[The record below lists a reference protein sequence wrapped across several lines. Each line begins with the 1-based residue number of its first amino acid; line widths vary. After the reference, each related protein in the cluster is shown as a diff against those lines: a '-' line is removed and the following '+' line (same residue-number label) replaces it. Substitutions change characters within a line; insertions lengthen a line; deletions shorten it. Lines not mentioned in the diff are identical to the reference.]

1 MAHAIRMPA
10 LGQSSDEM
18 KLVQW
23 FKPVGT
29 HVDEGEPLFE
39 AESDKTTLEVEAAA
53 TGTLL
58 QVACQPGEIV
68 ASGTVI
74 AWLGEPGEALPST
87 SAATS
92 EAPAPANI
100 PAAVETR
107 RPSPDGRVQATPAAR
122 TLAREH
128 RIELSGLTGT
138 GPDGRIERR
147 DVQEVIDK
155 QGSAGSATAGSEGW
169 RARRPQ
175 RRARSRCRPTANSSL
190 GAWPERP
197 WCLISPYPRPSTPPP
212 CGRLAAEVEGLTIT
226 HMLLQAVSAALL
238 EHPALDRTWNE
249 AGPSYRRLG
258 RGDVGVA
265 VAAGD
270 NLIVASSA
278 MPGQAQPGR
287 PGAHRPASHSLGTR
301 GPVDPG
307 VRRASRRHCEQP
319 WDVRGRPVRGPDRPG
334 PVRHIG
340 RWADPGPSWCDGRD
354 GTPRRPARPHAVGRP
369 PGRGRRRGGRFSCRP
384 SPTVWSAPTD
394 LVPDGDEPVR
404 SFRGATVRR
413 TSERSGR

>member
-1 MAHAIRMPA
+1 MPA

-18 KLVQW
+18 TLVQW

-29 HVDEGEPLFE
+29 HVNEGEPLFE

-74 AWLGEPGEALPST
+74 AWLGEPGEALPSMR
-87 SAATS
+87 APAS

-100 PAAVETR
+100 PAAVETQ

-128 RIELSGLTGT
+128 GIELPGLLGT

-155 QGSAGSATAGSEGW
+155 QGSVTAAPGEEPVPHHRQAIARRLARAAQVPHFSISKTVEATAM
-169 RARRPQ
+169 RRL
-175 RRARSRCRPTANSSL
+175 T
-190 GAWPERP
+190 
-197 WCLISPYPRPSTPPP
+197 
-212 CGRLAAEVEGLTIT
+212 AEVEGLTIT
-226 HMLLQAVSAALL
+226 HLLLQAVSAALL
-238 EHPALDRTWNE
+238 EHPALDRTWSE
-249 AGPSYRRLG
+249 AGPFYRRLG

-270 NLIVASSA
+270 HLIVARV
-278 MPGQAQPGR
+278 PC
-287 PGAHRPASHSLGTR
+287 PANLGLEELALT
-301 GPVDPG
+301 
-307 VRRASRRHCEQP
+307 VRRATALAREGRLTQEFSGPVAVTVSNLGMFGVDRFEAVIDPDQCAILAAGQIQDRP
-319 WDVRGRPVRGPDRPG
+319 SVVDGSVRPVAQLDLTLSVDHRVADGAAAAAFLVAVSDRLEHSY
-334 PVRHIG
+334 R
-340 RWADPGPSWCDGRD
+340 S
-354 GTPRRPARPHAVGRP
+354 PA
-369 PGRGRRRGGRFSCRP
+369 
-384 SPTVWSAPTD
+384 
-394 LVPDGDEPVR
+394 
-404 SFRGATVRR
+404 
-413 TSERSGR
+413 

>member
-1 MAHAIRMPA
+1 MPA

-23 FKPVGT
+23 FKAVGT

-74 AWLGEPGEALPST
+74 AWLGEPGEALPTT
-87 SAATS
+87 SAPAS
-92 EAPAPANI
+92 QAPAPANI
-100 PAAVETR
+100 PAAVEMR

-128 RIELSGLTGT
+128 RVELSGLVGT

-155 QGSAGSATAGSEGW
+155 QGSAGSATAASSSAGSATAGSGSGTAAPGEEPVPPN
-169 RARRPQ
+169 RQVIARRLA
-175 RRARSRCRPTANSSL
+175 RAALVPHFSISKTVDATAM
-190 GAWPERP
+190 R
-197 WCLISPYPRPSTPPP
+197 
-212 CGRLAAEVEGLTIT
+212 RLAAEVEGLTIT
-226 HMLLQAVSAALL
+226 HLLLQAVSAALL
-238 EHPALDRTWNE
+238 EHPPLDRTWNE
-249 AGPSYRRLG
+249 AGPFYRRLG

-270 NLIVASSA
+270 NLIVARV
-278 MPGQAQPGR
+278 PC
-287 PGAHRPASHSLGTR
+287 PANLSLEDLALT
-301 GPVDPG
+301 
-307 VRRASRRHCEQP
+307 VRRATALARE
-319 WDVRGRPVRGPDRPG
+319 GRLTQEFAGPVAVTVSNLGMFGVDRFEALIDPDQCAILAAGQIQDRPG
-334 PVRHIG
+334 VV
-340 RWADPGPSWCDGRD
+340 D
-354 GTPRRPARPHAVGRP
+354 GTVRPVAQLDLTLSVDHRVADGAAAAAFLMAV
-369 PGRGRRRGGRFSCRP
+369 
-384 SPTVWSAPTD
+384 
-394 LVPDGDEPVR
+394 
-404 SFRGATVRR
+404 
-413 TSERSGR
+413 SERLERSDRSQI

>member
-1 MAHAIRMPA
+1 MPA

-23 FKPVGT
+23 FKLVGT

-155 QGSAGSATAGSEGW
+155 QGSAGSATAGSGSATPAPGEEPVPPN
-169 RARRPQ
+169 RQLIARRLA
-175 RRARSRCRPTANSSL
+175 RAALVPRFSISKTIDATAMR
-190 GAWPERP
+190 G
-197 WCLISPYPRPSTPPP
+197 
-212 CGRLAAEVEGLTIT
+212 LAAEVEGLTIT
-226 HMLLQAVSAALL
+226 HMLVQAVSAALL

-270 NLIVASSA
+270 NLIVARV
-278 MPGQAQPGR
+278 PC
-287 PGAHRPASHSLGTR
+287 PANLSLEDLALT
-301 GPVDPG
+301 
-307 VRRASRRHCEQP
+307 VRRATALARE
-319 WDVRGRPVRGPDRPG
+319 GRLTQEFAGPVAVTVSNLGMFGVDRFEALIDPDQCAILAAGQIQDRPG
-334 PVRHIG
+334 VI
-340 RWADPGPSWCDGRD
+340 D
-354 GTPRRPARPHAVGRP
+354 GTVRPVAQLDLTLSVDHRVADGAEAAV
-369 PGRGRRRGGRFSCRP
+369 FL
-384 SPTVWSAPTD
+384 SAISD
-394 LVPDGDEPVR
+394 RL
-404 SFRGATVRR
+404 
-413 TSERSGR
+413 ERSDRSPG

>member
-1 MAHAIRMPA
+1 MPA

-58 QVACQPGEIV
+58 QVVCQPGEIV

-87 SAATS
+87 SVPAS
-92 EAPAPANI
+92 QAPEPANI
-100 PAAVETR
+100 PATVETR

-128 RIELSGLTGT
+128 RVELAGLVGT
-138 GPDGRIERR
+138 GPEGRIERR

-155 QGSAGSATAGSEGW
+155 QGSSTAAPGEEPVPPHRQVIARRLARAALVPHFSISKTIDATAL
-169 RARRPQ
+169 R
-175 RRARSRCRPTANSSL
+175 
-190 GAWPERP
+190 
-197 WCLISPYPRPSTPPP
+197 
-212 CGRLAAEVEGLTIT
+212 RLAGEVEGLTIT
-226 HMLLQAVSAALL
+226 HLLLQAVSAALL

-249 AGPSYRRLG
+249 AGPFYRRLG

-270 NLIVASSA
+270 NLIVARV
-278 MPGQAQPGR
+278 PC
-287 PGAHRPASHSLGTR
+287 PANLSLEDLSLT
-301 GPVDPG
+301 
-307 VRRASRRHCEQP
+307 VRRATALARE
-319 WDVRGRPVRGPDRPG
+319 GRLTQEFAGPVAVTVSNLGMFGVDRFEAVIDPDQCAILAAGQIQDRPG
-334 PVRHIG
+334 MV
-340 RWADPGPSWCDGRD
+340 D
-354 GTPRRPARPHAVGRP
+354 GTVGPVAQLDLTLSVDHRVADGAEAAAFLSAISDRLERP
-369 PGRGRRRGGRFSCRP
+369 
-384 SPTVWSAPTD
+384 
-394 LVPDGDEPVR
+394 
-404 SFRGATVRR
+404 
-413 TSERSGR
+413 ERSDT

>member
-1 MAHAIRMPA
+1 MPA

-87 SAATS
+87 SAAAS
-92 EAPAPANI
+92 EAPAPANT
-100 PAAVETR
+100 PTAVETR
-107 RPSPDGRVQATPAAR
+107 APSPDGGGPSPDGRVQATPAAR

-128 RIELSGLTGT
+128 RVELTGLSGT
-138 GPDGRIERR
+138 GPEGRIERR
-147 DVQEVIDK
+147 DVQEVIDR
-155 QGSAGSATAGSEGW
+155 QGSAGPTAGSATPGSATAGSATAAPGEEPVPPH
-169 RARRPQ
+169 RQVIARRLARAAQVPHFSLSKTVDANAM
-175 RRARSRCRPTANSSL
+175 RRV
-190 GAWPERP
+190 
-197 WCLISPYPRPSTPPP
+197 
-212 CGRLAAEVEGLTIT
+212 AAEVEGLTIT
-226 HMLLQAVSAALL
+226 HLLLQAVSAALL
-238 EHPALDRTWNE
+238 EHPALDRTWSE

-270 NLIVASSA
+270 NLIVARV
-278 MPGQAQPGR
+278 PC
-287 PGAHRPASHSLGTR
+287 PASLSLEQLALT
-301 GPVDPG
+301 
-307 VRRASRRHCEQP
+307 VRRATALARE
-319 WDVRGRPVRGPDRPG
+319 GRLTQEFAGPVSVTVSNLGMFGVDRFEAVIDPDQCAILAAGQIQDRPG
-334 PVRHIG
+334 VV
-340 RWADPGPSWCDGRD
+340 D
-354 GTPRRPARPHAVGRP
+354 GTVRPVAQLDLTLSVDHRVADGAAAAAFLSAICNRLTRFGR
-369 PGRGRRRGGRFSCRP
+369 
-384 SPTVWSAPTD
+384 
-394 LVPDGDEPVR
+394 
-404 SFRGATVRR
+404 
-413 TSERSGR
+413 SET